1 MIFKL
6 YYKQIK
12 SQLIKDEQIMYD
24 IERQKKILEILSDN
38 KPYSVYKLAEMLYA
52 SGATIRRDL
61 TKMEQKGLVTRTFG
75 AVMLNPYPTNKE
87 ISFELREKANITEKR
102 ALCTKA
108 AECLKD
114 NISIFV
120 DSSSTLLHLVP
131 FLNSYNNIT
140 IITNGLFLAQEV
152 ITHTKCNLYL
162 CGGNVQANTNSILGP
177 IALNSIQNF
186 HADLLFMS
194 CGGFDFDFGFSE
206 YTVDSAELK
215 KRMILNSEKVI
226 LICDHSKLHKKV
238 LFNTCNLKDI
248 DVLITNAE
256 FTDNEK
262 ELIKEAN
269 VTLIQ

>member
-1 MIFKL
+1 
-6 YYKQIK
+6 
-12 SQLIKDEQIMYD
+12 MYD

-87 ISFELREKANITEKR
+87 ISFELREKSNITAKR
-102 ALCTKA
+102 ALCSQ
-108 AECLKD
+108 AEKFLRD

-131 FLNSYNNIT
+131 FLNKYKNIT
-140 IITNGLFLAQEV
+140 IITNGLFMSQEI

-177 IALNSIQNF
+177 MALNSIHKF

-194 CGGFDFDFGFSE
+194 CGGFDFDFGVSE
-206 YTVDSAELK
+206 FTVDSAELK
-215 KRMILNSEKVI
+215 KAMIKNSDKVI
-226 LICDHSKLHKKV
+226 LLVDHSKIGKRV
-238 LFNTCNLKDI
+238 LFNTCSLSDI
-248 DVLITNAE
+248 DILITN
-256 FTDNEK
+256 EK
-262 ELIKEAN
+262 FSSEDKKRLN
-269 VTLIQ
+269 DQGVTLVEKITK